1 MNREVLSKYDIMT
14 VGEGSAVTYKEVEKF
29 VGPERQELDMLYGFG
44 PSEVRNY
51 TTADC
56 PDSGIGYSLIAL
68 KKMFCGREGMAC
80 HLSGK
85 SRSAPDVESF
95 WR

>member
-44 PSEVRNY
+44 PSEVRNIQRPIVPIQVS
-51 TTADC
+51 A
-56 PDSGIGYSLIAL
+56 IA
-68 KKMFCGREGMAC
+68 
-80 HLSGK
+80 
-85 SRSAPDVESF
+85 
-95 WR
+95 